1 MKYLLD
7 TNICIYII
15 KRKPPKIFKKFESLK
30 IGDVAI
36 SSITL
41 AELEYGVYKSTQP
54 EMNMIA
60 LTKFLAPISI
70 LPFEDNAAKAFG
82 IIRTN
87 LELKGLPIGPYDL
100 LIAAHAHS
108 LGLKLVTNNIREFK
122 RIKDLKLEN
131 WI

>member
-15 KRKPPKIFKKFESLK
+15 KRKPPKVFKRFESLRVS
-30 IGDVAI
+30 DVAI

-41 AELEYGVYKSTQP
+41 AELEYGAYKSKHP
-54 EMNMIA
+54 ENNIIA
-60 LTKFLAPISI
+60 LTKFLAPISV

-108 LGLKLVTNNIREFK
+108 LGLILVTNNIREFN
-122 RIKDLKLEN
+122 RIKDLRLVN